1 MPLLDRDEYVE
12 QAYFFGTMRERMAD
26 EGASTQELLHT
37 LTQELL
43 ATTKL
48 PMALEFM
55 EGELR
60 HTGGLATAMARLAH
74 YFTAFQTFLVS
85 EAEEERGR
93 FDFRT
98 ALLILQQEADY
109 RSKNPTPQGV
119 FVYQF
124 EVISR
129 HRLGYDRG
137 LSAVADDP
145 IFDPAWQEWIRN
157 MRHQIGVIDFADLL
171 YVRSANHEARFGPS
185 GKPVL
190 FGEKEGRIAAANRHR
205 DPLYLF
211 AALQRHLGYP
221 SVPRPQKE
229 ESDRFLIPALE
240 RKIERLETR
249 IKLMEEELRGGINL
263 AKHFVRKDGRPPGV
277 E

>member
-1 MPLLDRDEYVE
+1 MPLLEREEYVE
-12 QAYFFGTMRERMAD
+12 QAYFFGAMRERMVD
-26 EGASTQELLHT
+26 EGCSTQELLRS
-37 LTQELL
+37 LQQELL

-48 PMALEFM
+48 PMAINFM
-55 EGELR
+55 EAELR
-60 HTGGLATAMARLAH
+60 HTGGFSTAMARLGH

-85 EAEEERGR
+85 EAEQERSR

-109 RSKNPTPQGV
+109 RSKKPTPQGV

-137 LSAVADDP
+137 LLAVSDDP
-145 IFDPAWQEWIRN
+145 IFNTTWKEWIRSVP
-157 MRHQIGVIDFADLL
+157 HQIGVIDFADLL
-171 YVRSANHEARFGPS
+171 YVRSAEHDTQFGAS

-205 DPLYLF
+205 DPLFLF

-229 ESDRFLIPALE
+229 DTERFVIPALE
-240 RKIERLETR
+240 RKVERLESR

-263 AKHFVRKDGRPPGV
+263 AKHYVQKQSGG
-277 E
+277 